1 MLVDSHCHLEFP
13 DFKDDFDQTL
23 KRASDALV
31 TKMLTIA
38 TSISDFASVIKVAG
52 KSSNIFASIGVHP
65 ENVVQEGVVDSS
77 YIVAL
82 CASAK
87 VIGIGETGLDYHY
100 DNHDKD
106 LQILSFIEHIKA
118 AQATGLPLIIHTRDA
133 GDDTLSIMADALKD
147 RPYKA
152 VIHCFTETLEF
163 AKAALAL
170 GFYISF
176 SGIVTFKNAL
186 TIQEIAKFV
195 PIDRILVETDA
206 PYLAP
211 TPYRGKRNE
220 PSYVAS
226 TAKFLADLKNVKYE
240 DFCDITTDNFYQL
253 FTKATR

>member
-31 TKMLTIA
+31 AKMLTIS

-52 KSSNIFASIGVHP
+52 RSPNIFASVGVHP
-65 ENVVQEGVVDSS
+65 ENVVKEGVVNSS
-77 YIVAL
+77 GIIAL
-82 CASAK
+82 CANAK
-87 VIGIGETGLDYHY
+87 VVGIGETGLDYHY
-100 DNHDKD
+100 DNHDKN
-106 LQILSFIEHIKA
+106 LQKLSFIEHIKA

-133 GDDTLSIMADALKD
+133 GEDTIAIMESALKEK
-147 RPYKA
+147 PYTA

-163 AKAALAL
+163 AKSALAL

-186 TIQEIAKFV
+186 TLQEVAKFV
-195 PIDRILVETDA
+195 PLHRILVETDA

-220 PSYVAS
+220 PAYVAD
-226 TAKFLADLKNVKYE
+226 TAKFLADLKDVKYE
-240 DFCDITTDNFYQL
+240 DFCDITTNNFYQL